1 MRSKPFHFKLAG
13 IDVYLPTSGAIGFL
27 LIAYFALPTAMVLA
41 DAEKVN
47 VSVILIAGL
56 HAFAI
61 YITIF
66 IHELG
71 HAFAALRFNQKIEG
85 IHLHL
90 LGGHTAFSKKFPTAK
105 IQFWTASAGPIS
117 TAIIAAAV
125 YFLLPITTGAIHSF
139 LMWLMWSCV
148 AITLVNLLPGSPLD
162 GGQVLAS
169 LVWAIKKDERKG
181 AIAAGYGGY
190 FVAALWL
197 ASPFL
202 YEALLGWEITAID
215 IFFSAMIGSWLF
227 SNARLSIKIARMPVI
242 DIPNMD
248 SLHQIE
254 IRDVARR
261 AISVKKETA
270 LADALNQM
278 RIVGAGSVLIEEN
291 AEIIGIVHEKFLENT
306 SESDLNKQVADL
318 AVKTNSRE
326 WINFHEKVL
335 HNPKID
341 PSYIHGQWVVVD
353 DANAIYGVLHRSDI
367 SSRLKVSE

>member
-1 MRSKPFHFKLAG
+1 
-13 IDVYLPTSGAIGFL
+13 
-27 LIAYFALPTAMVLA
+27 
-41 DAEKVN
+41 
-47 VSVILIAGL
+47 
-56 HAFAI
+56 
-61 YITIF
+61 
-66 IHELG
+66 LG
-71 HAFAALRFNQKIEG
+71 HAFAAFRFNQKIEG

-90 LGGHTAFSKKFPTAK
+90 FGGHTAFSKKFPTAK
-105 IQFWTASAGPIS
+105 IQFWTAIAGPIA
-117 TAIIAAAV
+117 TAILAAGV
-125 YFLLPITTGAIHSF
+125 YFFLPVTTGAIHSF
-139 LMWLMWSCV
+139 LIWLMWSCV

-169 LVWAIKKDERKG
+169 IVWSIKKDERKG

-202 YEALLGWEITAID
+202 YEAFLGWEITAVD

-242 DIPNMD
+242 DLSNMD
-248 SLHQIE
+248 VLHQLE

-261 AISVKKETA
+261 AISVNKETS
-270 LADALNQM
+270 LADALAQM
-278 RIVGAGSVLIEEN
+278 RTAGAGSVLIEDN
-291 AEIIGIVHEKFLENT
+291 AEIIGIVHEKFLEHP
-306 SESDLNKQVADL
+306 SESDLVKRVAEL

-326 WINFHEKVL
+326 WLNFRERVL

-353 DANAIYGVLHRSDI
+353 DANAIYGVLHRSDV